1 VTPTAPDLNKIS
13 LDPWDSTVF
22 RKANLQVDVL
32 RLDKIH
38 PEISGNK
45 WFKLKYYLEK
55 ARLENKKELVS
66 FGGPYSNHLLAL
78 SAASALYG
86 FRSAAFVR
94 GERPR
99 LPSLMLNRMQ
109 ENGMQIRFLSRKDYD
124 VMKKSFRTTDPESDD
139 GSNEKTEGGGMEQD
153 RMFIPEGGS
162 GFEGRKGAEEILNAV
177 SSGEYTHIAA
187 AAGTGCTLSGL
198 VNASQDHQKL
208 VGISVLKGTRGIA
221 PLEDSWMDQVKSER
235 LQVYHEFHFG
245 GYAKFSSLL
254 IANMNRIFA
263 ESGIATDFI
272 YTAKLFSGVERL
284 AVLGQ
289 FPEGG
294 RVLIVHSGGLKGNDS
309 LPSGLLQF

>member
-1 VTPTAPDLNKIS
+1 VTPTAPDLTKIS

-38 PEISGNK
+38 HEISGNK

-78 SAASALYG
+78 SAAAALYG
-86 FRSAAFVR
+86 FRSAAFIR

-109 ENGMQIRFLSRKDYD
+109 KNGMQVRFLSRKDYD
-124 VMKKSFRTTDPESDD
+124 LIKKSSGTWDREGDD
-139 GSNEKTEGGGMEQD
+139 GREEKTDGGGMEQD
-153 RMFIPEGGS
+153 QMFIPEGGS
-162 GFEGRKGAEEILNAV
+162 GFEGRKGVEEILNAV
-177 SSGEYTHIAA
+177 SLTVYTHIAA

-198 VNASQDHQKL
+198 VNASQDHQQI
-208 VGISVLKGTRGIA
+208 VGISVLKGTREIA
-221 PLEDSWMDQVKSER
+221 PLEDSWMDPAKSER
-235 LQVYHEFHFG
+235 LKVFHEFHFG
-245 GYAKFSSLL
+245 GYAKFTSLL

-263 ESGIATDFI
+263 ESGIPTDFI

-284 AVLGQ
+284 AGLGQ
-289 FPEGG
+289 FPEGS
-294 RVLIVHSGGLKGNDS
+294 RVLLIHSGGLKGNHS